1 MYSQN
6 TIAHNICSASSDT
19 DHDNLGYTV
28 GCVFFESS
36 SGGTPEWEITLLQL
50 VCLSTSQ
57 LSMMTYKWLVE
68 WKWTLTLAW
77 PGGVSSLW
85 HHQTCPGIYSRSIFS
100 IFIGACYSQRIY
112 TTALAK
118 PLVARHNNADT
129 MVRATTIVLF
139 FLSSSDS
146 YHFVVS

>member
-77 PGGVSSLW
+77 PGGVSSVAPPPNMPW
-85 HHQTCPGIYSRSIFS
+85 HIFTVHLLHHR
-100 IFIGACYSQRIY
+100 GMLPEIY

-118 PLVARHNNADT
+118 PLARHNNADT
-129 MVRATTIVLF
+129 IWSVPQPLYSF
-139 FLSSSDS
+139 FIIL
-146 YHFVVS
+146 

>member
-77 PGGVSSLW
+77 PGGVSSVAPPNMPW
-85 HHQTCPGIYSRSIFS
+85 HIFTVHLLHLHRGMLLPENIYDGSCKTPSS
-100 IFIGACYSQRIY
+100 ETQQC
-112 TTALAK
+112 
-118 PLVARHNNADT
+118 RHYGPCHNHCT
-129 MVRATTIVLF
+129 LF
-139 FLSSSDS
+139 FIIL
-146 YHFVVS
+146 